1 MRLLFGY
8 FLSIKLVRQLGRKP
22 AGPFSVAHGLSLRK
36 LRHQRQ
42 NQRRGYK
49 ELCNSAGD
57 SRPGRPVHP
66 RVASSASSDLLNS
79 PKQKGGRGLG
89 HWREASEAER
99 LSQRDVDAG
108 PESGVV
114 SVFPARPQRH
124 RPALVGSPW
133 PGLEQAFDF
142 FPLLAGGLAG

>member
-1 MRLLFGY
+1 MAKG
-8 FLSIKLVRQLGRKP
+8 QKP
-22 AGPFSVAHGLSLRK
+22 SGPFSVANGLSPQK
-36 LRHQRQ
+36 PRHQRWKW
-42 NQRRGYK
+42 RRGHK
-49 ELCNSAGD
+49 EHHNSAGG
-57 SRPGRPVHP
+57 SRTGRPLHP
-66 RVASSASSDLLNS
+66 RVAYSASADLLNS
-79 PKQKGGRGLG
+79 PKQEGRGPG

-99 LSQRDVDAG
+99 PSERDVDSG

-114 SVFPARPQRH
+114 SVFPVRPQQH